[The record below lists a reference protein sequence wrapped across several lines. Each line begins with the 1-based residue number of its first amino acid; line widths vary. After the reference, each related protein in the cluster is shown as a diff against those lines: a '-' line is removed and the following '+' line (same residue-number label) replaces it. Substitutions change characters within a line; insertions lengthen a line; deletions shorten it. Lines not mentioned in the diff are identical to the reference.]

1 MKALLVDD
9 QPENHI
15 QLRSL
20 LKDCC
25 SDINVI
31 ADAGSV
37 EEAVALVKEHQPDI
51 VFLDIELQDG
61 TGFDV
66 LEKAGDYNFL
76 VVFVTAFEKYAVRA
90 FRINAIDYLL
100 KPVARQE
107 LAITCEKII
116 HWAATIKENTEIRK
130 TYKRALQY
138 AATQASEEQPAKQ
151 LVITSHRGLEMVS
164 VEDIRYIEA
173 DNTYS
178 RLYLSAGRQLTAS
191 KPLLEYEE
199 LLETETFYRVH
210 RSYILNMNYIDK
222 VVPRESTAIL
232 KDGKEI
238 PVSRRKMSDFSEFVK
253 RYTG

>member
-25 SDINVI
+25 PDINVI

-100 KPVARQE
+100 KPVAREE

-116 HWAATIKENTEIRK
+116 HWAATLKENTEIRN